1 MFRTFRRLI
10 RTRHHRHL
18 PQNQNLLRLPS
29 LAVMLLGQLTRVIGT
44 LSSDSVVFLMN
55 FQRLRI
61 YSLFICK
68 LLFFCC
74 LLSHSTVKITKLN
87 LLPIRQAPMRIIQW
101 KTNFRRTRLELFS
114 LGSFHVNFLFVSY
127 FLFSSSLPVFLF
139 SSLPSGEGV

>member
-1 MFRTFRRLI
+1 MI
-10 RTRHHRHL
+10 
-18 PQNQNLLRLPS
+18 
-29 LAVMLLGQLTRVIGT
+29 
-44 LSSDSVVFLMN
+44 FLMN

-61 YSLFICK
+61 HSIFICK

-114 LGSFHVNFLFVSY
+114 LGSFQVPIFCLFRIFFFRRRFPFSCFRAYLRGRGYRSLTKDVISNLITPYPRQAGLLYDLHLRMLAQRRYIIMTSY
-127 FLFSSSLPVFLF
+127 NPNH
-139 SSLPSGEGV
+139 